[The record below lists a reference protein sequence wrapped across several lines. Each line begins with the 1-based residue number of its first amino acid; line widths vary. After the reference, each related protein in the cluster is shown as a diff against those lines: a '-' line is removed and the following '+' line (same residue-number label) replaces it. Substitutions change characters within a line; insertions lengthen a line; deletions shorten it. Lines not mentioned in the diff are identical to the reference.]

1 MSKSDG
7 FKRFYHQV
15 STLHSLFTVL
25 ISYLHQIYIVSLI
38 YNTLRR
44 RHHIIKRCSIF
55 FFICSSL
62 VTSLLFLLICPIL
75 FDIETLSSEVSSF
88 IRKHLVARA
97 DHGTTVE
104 NTVFCRAPF
113 PVVVMFAADPVI
125 YGLKQFWDVYE
136 VNVFLRC

>member
-1 MSKSDG
+1 MLPEFEHCLSYQILDLVELVYFKIWKIMSKSDG

-55 FFICSSL
+55 FFICSCL

-97 DHGTTVE
+97 DHS
-104 NTVFCRAPF
+104 
-113 PVVVMFAADPVI
+113 
-125 YGLKQFWDVYE
+125 
-136 VNVFLRC
+136 